1 MLFLIAKLP
10 TRSGLKVIFN
20 MMNKEEIL
28 KKIGNILQELNEQH
42 QYLSTNEHVN
52 ILELELFTANADF
65 LLDHIEIFKKLN
77 EREHTL
83 QLPENLEPPVQNQ
96 YAEEITEKE
105 EQPVAS
111 FTEPAIEE
119 PVKDEELVKFKF
131 DFPEPTEMIFD
142 YEKNMEVEEVF
153 DRELSNEEQEVID
166 NLKQTEDS
174 EEKDAPE
181 SMVAENG
188 MIGAEEDN
196 YSEFDEMLEPAAVDL
211 LPKTEEP
218 IVKED
223 IGEIQPEPVISDDT
237 PKTELEVQPLFD
249 MPKEDA
255 APVHEPTITSPV
267 REEPERKISLNEML
281 SAQRTQS
288 SFSRPIADLKSAISL
303 NDKMIFIKD
312 LFNGYNLAY
321 SEAIEILNRFD
332 SFEAADNFLMK
343 NYAVKNNWAE
353 KQAVVD
359 RLYEILNRKFKN

>member
-1 MLFLIAKLP
+1 
-10 TRSGLKVIFN
+10 

-28 KKIGNILQELNEQH
+28 RKIGNILQELNEQH

-83 QLPENLEPPVQNQ
+83 QLPENSEPQVQNQ
-96 YAEEITEKE
+96 YTEEVPNNET
-105 EQPVAS
+105 QAAAS
-111 FTEPAIEE
+111 YTEPAIEE
-119 PVKDEELVKFKF
+119 PVKEEESVKFKF

-142 YEKNMEVEEVF
+142 YEKDMELEEVF
-153 DRELSNEEQEVID
+153 DRELSNEEQDVID
-166 NLKQTEDS
+166 KLKQTEEA
-174 EEKDAPE
+174 EEKDLPQDIVVE
-181 SMVAENG
+181 REVIEV
-188 MIGAEEDN
+188 EEEN
-196 YSEFDEMLEPAAVDL
+196 YSELDEVFEPETGDL

-218 IVKED
+218 ILKE
-223 IGEIQPEPVISDDT
+223 EILDTPPEPVISSEI
-237 PKTELEVQPLFD
+237 PKTEIKIQSLFNTPQEE
-249 MPKEDA
+249 PK
-255 APVHEPTITSPV
+255 PVHEPTVTSPV
-267 REEPERKISLNEML
+267 REEPERKMSLNEML
-281 SAQRTQS
+281 SAQRNAS
-288 SFSRPIADLKSAISL
+288 AFSKPIADLKSAISL